1 MKIKFIFRF
10 LLLFGSALAQY
21 KIIPINNTIGVYY
34 HKDTNIVI
42 TNEKWTLLVHKNISS
57 LKLALD
63 KNDKILQA
71 IFNSL
76 DPAYHNAN
84 IFLGEVKTQLGLL
97 TQISK
102 SIQSKFEEA
111 YLDTKRYKRGI
122 LNGIGSIFK
131 SITGNLDAED
141 GQYYT
146 DSINKLNND
155 EHQLENLIKNQISVT
170 TSVIKNFNA
179 TIQKLQID
187 EETFN
192 KDIKEIEESIIG
204 MTENIKYVQ
213 TKLKFLEICE
223 QLMASYLYIEDNLN
237 DILNSITF
245 ARLGII
251 HSSIIT
257 PDHLVTALQE
267 ISQNLRRNNLPLPIK
282 LSAVAQ
288 YLDIIQL
295 QAFQVDSNLIFV
307 LKIPLVEPQNY
318 NTYRLYPIPIYDNRT
333 GLHHILS
340 ISQKFIARDDDS
352 LMYIPIS
359 KLSEC
364 KPLYFGTKL
373 CSNLFAYPIDQNAIC
388 EARILKPVL
397 KLPEN
402 CQTSFI
408 ISQGYNVQEL
418 EENTWLVINSEPL
431 HITINCP
438 KKESKTELIH
448 KNSIIKL
455 QPGCYAFVG
464 ITRIQASAKDFSE
477 IKDNSHP
484 VQIPYEC
491 CNQMPDKTKL
501 PKLKPLKLNNL
512 NVEDLDIAKNKLDQ
526 YSRDLD
532 DLINEPFVNKHVSW
546 FTYFTIIFIISIIL
560 LYIFCK
566 CRRKRRGVLKI
577 QHSTDNSPPPSPG
590 RSKMSSSLHRLIP
603 PRKRPVIKPQ
613 EVEED
618 IELT

>member
-1 MKIKFIFRF
+1 MNVVF
-10 LLLFGSALAQY
+10 S
-21 KIIPINNTIGVYY
+21 
-34 HKDTNIVI
+34 
-42 TNEKWTLLVHKNISS
+42 
-57 LKLALD
+57 
-63 KNDKILQA
+63 
-71 IFNSL
+71 
-76 DPAYHNAN
+76 
-84 IFLGEVKTQLGLL
+84 EVKTHLSLL

-102 SIQSKFEEA
+102 SIKSKFEEV

-122 LNGIGSIFK
+122 LNGIGTIFK

-141 GQYYT
+141 GQYYS
-146 DSINKLNND
+146 DCINKLNND

-170 TSVIKNFNA
+170 TSVIRNFNA

-192 KDIKEIEESIIG
+192 KNIKEIETSIL
-204 MTENIKYVQ
+204 NITKDIEKVHI
-213 TKLKFLEICE
+213 KLKFLEICE
-223 QLMASYLYIEDNLN
+223 QLMASYLFIEDNIN

-245 ARLGII
+245 ARLRII

-257 PDHLVTALQE
+257 PDHLVTSLQE
-267 ISQNLRRNNLPLPIK
+267 ISQSLRRNNLPLPIK

-288 YLDIIQL
+288 YLDIIEL

-307 LKIPLVEPQNY
+307 LKIPLVEPQHY
-318 NTYRLYPIPIYDNRT
+318 NTYRLYPIPIFDNRT

-340 ISQKFIARDDDS
+340 VSQKFVAKDDDS

-359 KLSEC
+359 NLNEC

-388 EARILKPVL
+388 EARIFKHLT

-408 ISQGYNVQEL
+408 IGQGYNVQEL
-418 EENTWLVINSEPL
+418 EDNTWLVINSEPL

-438 KKESKTELIH
+438 KRDATTELIN

-477 IKDNSHP
+477 TKDNSHP

-491 CNQMPDKTKL
+491 CNQVPDKIKV

-512 NVEDLDIAKNKLDQ
+512 NVEDLDIAKTKLEQ
-526 YSRDLD
+526 YSKDLD

-546 FTYFTIIFIISIIL
+546 FTYFTITLIISLIL
-560 LYIFCK
+560 LYVFCK
-566 CRRKRRGVLKI
+566 CKRKRRGVLKI
-577 QHSTDNSPPPSPG
+577 QHSTDDSPSPPPE
-590 RSKMSSSLHRLIP
+590 RSRTFMKLPRLVP
-603 PRKRPVIKPQ
+603 PRKRPTIRPQ
-613 EVEED
+613 EEED